1 MWMGIQI
8 ATTMT
13 AVAIGSMA
21 SGRGS
26 GTAAAATGAS
36 GVMAGLV
43 VGVTVRAGIGAEELP
58 IS

>member
-1 MWMGIQI
+1 MAM
-8 ATTMT
+8 
-13 AVAIGSMA
+13 GSMA
-21 SGRGS
+21 SGRES